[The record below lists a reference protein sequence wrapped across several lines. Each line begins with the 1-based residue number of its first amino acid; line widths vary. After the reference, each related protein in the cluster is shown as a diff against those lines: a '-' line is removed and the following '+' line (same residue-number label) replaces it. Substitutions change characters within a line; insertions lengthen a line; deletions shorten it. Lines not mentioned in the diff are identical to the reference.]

1 MEHPVLAI
9 VTPNGLTLV
18 IGRTQAQLAMTPTMM
33 RWKAIK
39 LLEYAEEAE
48 RQNKE
53 ASGSEQNR

>member
-1 MEHPVLAI
+1 
-9 VTPNGLTLV
+9 LTLV